1 MCIQSSRYLFLGDEA
16 KERGVALTPSQR
28 AIVSCKIRVML
39 AWVKQ
44 RDLVMAEHVF
54 AGLVDELRTEFERDE
69 TGGDGAQGDA
79 THVSHLGL
87 SLREGNSLE
96 QHGVETVADLRAK
109 LATKDGR
116 LWLLSIPTFG
126 PVVLSHLFTA
136 LDRFDKRQN
145 A

>member
-1 MCIQSSRYLFLGDEA
+1 MCVQSSRYLFLGDEA
-16 KERGVALTPSQR
+16 KERGVALKPSQR
-28 AIVSCKIRVML
+28 ALVGCKIRVML
-39 AWVKQ
+39 AWIKQ

-54 AGLVDELRTEFERDE
+54 AGMLDELRAAFERE
-69 TGGDGAQGDA
+69 SHGGEGEE

-87 SLREGNSLE
+87 SLREVNSLE
-96 QHGVETVADLRAK
+96 QHGVQTVADLRAK

-116 LWLLSIPTFG
+116 LWLLALPNFG

-136 LDRFDKRQN
+136 LNRFDERQN